1 MAKLL
6 GESAV
11 ASRVRDAV
19 EVGEDP
25 RPKEPSAEK
34 PSVELVKASD
44 VQPEPV
50 TWLWKDYVPAGKL
63 TLLAGAPGTGK
74 TTIAMALAATISN
87 GGAWP
92 DGTRSL
98 LGTVVVWSGED
109 AIADTLVPR
118 LLSAGADRDRVHF
131 VHGVVERAQR
141 RPFDPAKDLDPL
153 KHALSG
159 LHNVRLLIVDP
170 IVSAI
175 AGDSHKNAETRRGL
189 QPLSELGKELGCAIL
204 GITHFSKGTAGRDPV
219 ERLTGSVAFGA
230 VARVV
235 LIAAKENGVEQQQGE
250 TKRILVRAKSN
261 IGPDGGGFNY
271 TLEYAPLTG
280 DPGIVA
286 SRVSWNSPISGTAR
300 ELLAK
305 AETIVDRG
313 NATELDAATRFLTE
327 LLGAGPVDSRQIRSD
342 SKDAGHSWAT
352 VRRAQTLLGVKPRK
366 SGMKG
371 AWVWEL
377 PGRCSSG
384 SEPAQPNGM
393 SIFDDLEHLRTGDNS
408 GADPYETH

>member
-1 MAKLL
+1 M
-6 GESAV
+6 
-11 ASRVRDAV
+11 
-19 EVGEDP
+19 
-25 RPKEPSAEK
+25 
-34 PSVELVKASD
+34 
-44 VQPEPV
+44 
-50 TWLWKDYVPAGKL
+50 
-63 TLLAGAPGTGK
+63 
-74 TTIAMALAATISN
+74 
-87 GGAWP
+87 
-92 DGTRSL
+92 
-98 LGTVVVWSGED
+98 
-109 AIADTLVPR
+109 
-118 LLSAGADRDRVHF
+118 
-131 VHGVVERAQR
+131 
-141 RPFDPAKDLDPL
+141 
-153 KHALSG
+153 
-159 LHNVRLLIVDP
+159 
-170 IVSAI
+170 
-175 AGDSHKNAETRRGL
+175 
-189 QPLSELGKELGCAIL
+189 
-204 GITHFSKGTAGRDPV
+204 

-250 TKRILVRAKSN
+250 ARRILVRAKSN

-271 TLEYAPLTG
+271 TLEYAPLAG

-286 SRVSWNSPISGTAR
+286 SRVSWDSPISGTAR

-313 NATELDAATRFLTE
+313 NATEVDEATRFLKE
-327 LLGAGPVDSRQIRSD
+327 LLGAGPVDSRQIKSE

-352 VRRAQTLLGVKPRK
+352 VRRAQRLLGVKPRK